1 MTRFDPCEKLKR
13 VAGALNK
20 TLFHQ
25 KFHEWNIFPG
35 KKFWKKLK
43 FLTGDVP
50 FWPHL
55 TFRFELKC
63 QACKMKPIGKATFFV
78 SSSFRPVFKFLIGQ
92 YSRPIRLNYLKTFFK
107 KNLLDGNLFPFV
119 WWCCVNSFLVSKFE
133 TYASP
138 TYAERDSDW
147 SNYEQRGLNCII
159 KVSMQFSF
167 IQMQFLKQLVSI

>member
-1 MTRFDPCEKLKR
+1 MNEIF
-13 VAGALNK
+13 
-20 TLFHQ
+20 
-25 KFHEWNIFPG
+25 FPG
-35 KKFWKKLK
+35 EKFWKKLK
-43 FLTGDVP
+43 FLTDDVP
-50 FWPHL
+50 HFDLIWPLGSSWNVRHARWSRSSSL
-55 TFRFELKC
+55 GR
-63 QACKMKPIGKATFFV
+63 ATFFA
-78 SSSFRPVFKFLIGQ
+78 SSSFRPVSKFLIGQ
-92 YSRPIRLNYLKTFFK
+92 YFWPIRINYLKTFFK